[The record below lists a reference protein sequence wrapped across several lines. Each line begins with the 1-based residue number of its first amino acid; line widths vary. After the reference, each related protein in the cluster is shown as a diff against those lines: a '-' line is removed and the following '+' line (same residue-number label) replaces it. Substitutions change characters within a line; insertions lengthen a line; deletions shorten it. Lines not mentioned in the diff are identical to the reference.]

1 MLKLLAASVVVLGA
15 ATTAFAQT
23 SMAPANGAMSGTM
36 MKDDM
41 VTVVRISEANK
52 PSDSNSPQ
60 VPAAY
65 RNASSDTMMKAQ
77 EMVKA
82 DSKLMMALE
91 KQSVQMQNVVGVETA
106 ANGGKVVYVK

>member
-1 MLKLLAASVVVLGA
+1 MLKTIAASILVLGV
-15 ATTAFAQT
+15 ATSALAQ
-23 SMAPANGAMSGTM
+23 SAMSPAPATGAM

-52 PSDSNSPQ
+52 SSDSNNAQIPD
-60 VPAAY
+60 AY
-65 RNASSDTMMKAQ
+65 RNPPSDVVAKAQ
-77 EMVKA
+77 MMVKDDA
-82 DSKLMMALE
+82 KLMAALE